1 MGERELLCANG
12 KLVSW
17 VLSVHSGKVF
27 AVAAMFDHGMFEH
40 MERTAVDTFVSG
52 RAPVR
57 GGTRGGPD
65 VAVLRWDL
73 QSMAGRVDFT
83 EFLASLLKHLDGI
96 GMPAPETTA
105 SSEEDM

>member
-40 MERTAVDTFVSG
+40 MERTAVDMFANG

-57 GGTRGGPD
+57 GGIRGGPD
-65 VAVLRWDL
+65 VAVLNW
-73 QSMAGRVDFT
+73 SMAGRVEFT
-83 EFLASLLKHLDGI
+83 EFLAILLKHLDGI
-96 GMPAPETTA
+96 GMPAPQVTV
-105 SSEEDM
+105 SSEEDTR